1 MAETLI
7 IGDQTDEASRCIEAC
22 KPDNYANKIANDS
35 TLTRMANDRVR
46 IAEWNGDLER
56 SADLL
61 KDFSA
66 SSPDTN
72 QQSLHTAELITKL
85 ALMNG
90 SYERAESTS
99 RYLLPNIESLSDA
112 MPKLGWQTPRDKFLK
127 AHEEALLDRAIAL
140 WHLRRYDEAERLLRY
155 ILTEREQSSNVVEI
169 DAAALLALCY
179 RDTGH
184 QGLMRATQQ
193 EMIADIWLLSYGFP
207 SVHCAENFTCISECL
222 RKLTV

>member
-1 MAETLI
+1 M
-7 IGDQTDEASRCIEAC
+7 C

-72 QQSLHTAELITKL
+72 EQSLHTAELITKL

-99 RYLLPNIESLSDA
+99 RYLVPNIESLSDA

-140 WHLRRYDEAERLLRY
+140 WHLRRYDEAENSFDTFLRSASNLATLSRLMQLHY
-155 ILTEREQSSNVVEI
+155 
-169 DAAALLALCY
+169 
-179 RDTGH
+179 
-184 QGLMRATQQ
+184 
-193 EMIADIWLLSYGFP
+193 W
-207 SVHCAENFTCISECL
+207 HCAIATPDI
-222 RKLTV
+222 KD